1 MPDGAPADGPRPEDP
16 VPVPRSRARL
26 DDPFGNLKQRN
37 SRPENVGASVYGAR
51 TNHTRV
57 VRMRWQRR
65 PLRIVCLLA
74 PLLFEFVYA
83 QVGVKA
89 GISLSGLLSSNPDDF
104 RPFLGHEVEW
114 IQYGES
120 KSVIG
125 IQIGLFYSIK
135 ISEYFD
141 LQPEVSYVQRGYWFD
156 QTPSYDAR
164 YVVSIDYLALP
175 VTIRYKLPI
184 DVFPMGLFTGPYVAI
199 KLNANGRIEYEGK
212 EEVKSL
218 ASVKAFDYGLVTGL
232 GSHLDIGA
240 GQMIVD
246 LQFYWGLHNMMSQ
259 PSNYVDLYED
269 PGTVRNLAF
278 ALVMGYRFDGT
289 IRR

>member
-1 MPDGAPADGPRPEDP
+1 M
-16 VPVPRSRARL
+16 
-26 DDPFGNLKQRN
+26 K
-37 SRPENVGASVYGAR
+37 
-51 TNHTRV
+51 V

-65 PLRIVCLLA
+65 PLRIACLLA
-74 PLLFEFVYA
+74 LLLVEFATA

-89 GISLSGLLSSNPDDF
+89 GMSLSGLLSSNPDDF

-125 IQIGLFYSIK
+125 IQVGLFSSIHM
-135 ISEYFD
+135 SEYFD

-175 VTIRYKLPI
+175 LTVRYKLPI
-184 DVFPMGLFTGPYVAI
+184 DAFPMHVFTGPYVAVT
-199 KLNANGRIEYEGK
+199 LSANGRIEYEGK

-218 ASVKAFDYGLVTGL
+218 ASVNAFDYGLVSGL
-232 GSHLDIGA
+232 GTHLDIGA
-240 GQMIVD
+240 GQLIVD
-246 LQFYWGLHNMMSQ
+246 LQFTWGLHNMMSQ

-278 ALVMGYRFDGT
+278 ALVIGYRCDGT
-289 IRR
+289 IGR

>member
-1 MPDGAPADGPRPEDP
+1 
-16 VPVPRSRARL
+16 
-26 DDPFGNLKQRN
+26 
-37 SRPENVGASVYGAR
+37 
-51 TNHTRV
+51 
-57 VRMRWQRR
+57 MRWQRR
-65 PLRIVCLLA
+65 PLRIVCLFA
-74 PLLFEFVYA
+74 PFLFEFACA

-125 IQIGLFYSIK
+125 IQIGLFYSIR
-135 ISEYFD
+135 ISDYFD

-184 DVFPMGLFTGPYVAI
+184 DAFPMRVFTGPYVAV
-199 KLNANGRIEYEGK
+199 KLSANGRIEYEGK

-259 PSNYVDLYED
+259 PGNYVDLYED

-278 ALVMGYRFDGT
+278 ALLIGYRFGGT